1 MENPTLDADV
11 ISFAEDKMKI
21 GVLLGSTRQRR
32 KGAAVADWV
41 MRAAAGRSAEYEL
54 IDLADHALPHFD
66 EPMPPMTGKY
76 TDGRTRAW
84 SAVIESF
91 DAFVIVTPEY
101 NHGIPGV
108 LKNALDHLFVEWSGK
123 AVGFVGYGSVG
134 GARALDQLRVLAGV
148 LGMADVQP
156 QVELPL
162 MTAFSDGLVTPDGR
176 CVSALQNTLAAVE
189 SWTRALHGDHRD
201 QQRQPHRT

>member
-1 MENPTLDADV
+1 MEDSTLNADGIV
-11 ISFAEDKMKI
+11 SRDEMKI

-41 MRAAAGRSAEYEL
+41 MQAAAGRSAEYEL
-54 IDLADHALPHFD
+54 IDLADHVLPHLD
-66 EPMPPMTGKY
+66 EPMPPVTGKY
-76 TDGRTRAW
+76 TDARTKAW

-108 LKNALDHLFVEWSGK
+108 LKNALDHLFAEWSGK
-123 AVGFVGYGSVG
+123 AVGLVGYGSVG

-156 QVELPL
+156 QVELPM
-162 MTAFSDGLVTPDGR
+162 MTAVSDGLVTSDGHYL
-176 CVSALQNTLAAVE
+176 SALQNTLTAVE
-189 SWTRALHGDHRD
+189 SWTRALSADQHGS
-201 QQRQPHRT
+201 QRQP